1 MAVAFDRHSAEG
13 KPWPEFER
21 ELAADLEMEA
31 KKQAQQ
37 PPQIVSVVIDGTPLP
52 TITENNRIA
61 IMAKGKRFELVC
73 EEIYHSAFVD

>member
-1 MAVAFDRHSAEG
+1 
-13 KPWPEFER
+13 
-21 ELAADLEMEA
+21 MEA